1 MENNQLQSFGPLQ
14 KLIEDDSIEEIWI
27 NTPNRVFV
35 ARGGKSELTINAD
48 GTFKEATSGLSKDYI
63 TEYSYGIAESFNF
76 LDFLR
81 FDIKADQSTSIFH
94 LALGQCK
101 LGIGWIKREDQ

>member
-35 ARGGKSELTINAD
+35 ARAGKSELTNLFSIN
-48 GTFKEATSGLSKDYI
+48 FPEK
-63 TEYSYGIAESFNF
+63 
-76 LDFLR
+76 
-81 FDIKADQSTSIFH
+81 TSIF
-94 LALGQCK
+94 Q
-101 LGIGWIKREDQ
+101 